1 MRVLSSFVSSCT
13 FLRTAFNI
21 LSLMQREHY
30 QLIHQIQEKTTTTKI
45 IKTVIVVAE
54 EGGMHSNPKWTK
66 PKMQSSGSA
75 LLYDGQSN
83 SKRWDP

>member
-1 MRVLSSFVSSCT
+1 
-13 FLRTAFNI
+13 
-21 LSLMQREHY
+21 MQREHISLFIKSKRK
-30 QLIHQIQEKTTTTKI
+30 QQQQQQK

-75 LLYDGQSN
+75 LLYDGQPN